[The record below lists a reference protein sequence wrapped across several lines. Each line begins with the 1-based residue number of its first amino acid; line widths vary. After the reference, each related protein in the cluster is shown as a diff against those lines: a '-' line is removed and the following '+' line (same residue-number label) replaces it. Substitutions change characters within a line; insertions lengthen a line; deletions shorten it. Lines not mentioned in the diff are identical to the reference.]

1 VPRRA
6 HTVTATPSATRSVP
20 TTPTGP
26 PEHHPIGL
34 PGWLPW
40 RDVIVP
46 WAASRLVALVTI
58 TVAGVVH
65 DDSPTGS
72 WLRAWDG
79 SWYTSIAADGYGAP
93 PVPGQQSAWPFF
105 PLLPG
110 LIRGFDAIG
119 LDGVDGALVVNQ
131 LALLLALAGVWRLA
145 STLCTARGARLAVW
159 AMAVFPLSFVH
170 SMLYPSAIFFA
181 ASTWAFAFAAER
193 RDVLAAASALVATA
207 VRPNGLVV
215 AAILASAALLAVG
228 AAGRTAAPAADDA
241 SVDPS
246 GHRHGRPDE
255 LAIRARRAL
264 VLATPSALFF
274 GGWLLWLRD
283 RTGDALA
290 FWHAKSAWDEI
301 TIIEFLRMQ
310 REHLRVGADLPHV
323 IVGGGALLLVALVVV
338 RLPLDWLALVA
349 LTVVPAAIVGVVG
362 LGRYAGECFPV
373 GVAAGMLG
381 ERLPRAVPPVLLV
394 ASTAAMVWIASL
406 VVVARYVP

>member
-1 VPRRA
+1 MPRRA

-26 PEHHPIGL
+26 PEHHTIGL

-40 RDVIVP
+40 REVIVP

-58 TVAGVVH
+58 IVAGAVH
-65 DDSPTGS
+65 DDSPTAS
-72 WLRAWDG
+72 WLRSWDG
-79 SWYTSIAADGYGAP
+79 SWYTSIAANGYGDP
-93 PVPGQQSAWPFF
+93 PVHGQQSAWPFF

-110 LIRGFDAIG
+110 VIRGFDALGIDALG
-119 LDGVDGALVVNQ
+119 LDGADGALMVNE
-131 LALLLALAGVWRLA
+131 LAFLLALAGVWRIA
-145 STLCTARGARLAVW
+145 STCCSTRGARIAVW

-181 ASTWAFAFAAER
+181 ASTWAFAFAMER
-193 RDVLAAASALVATA
+193 HDVHAGASAVLATA
-207 VRPNGLVV
+207 VRPNGIVV
-215 AAILASAALLAVG
+215 AAILATAALLAVG
-228 AAGRTAAPAADDA
+228 ATGRAVAGADHA
-241 SVDPS
+241 
-246 GHRHGRPDE
+246 DE
-255 LAIRARRAL
+255 LATRVRRAV
-264 VLATPSALFF
+264 VLAAPSGLAFA
-274 GGWLLWLRD
+274 GWMLWVRD
-283 RTGDALA
+283 RTGDSLA

-301 TIIEFLRMQ
+301 TIVEFLRMQ

-323 IVGGGALLLVALVVV
+323 IVGGTALLLVALVVV

-381 ERLPRAVPPVLLV
+381 ERLPRTVPPLLLV
-394 ASTAAMVWIASL
+394 ASTGAMVWIASL